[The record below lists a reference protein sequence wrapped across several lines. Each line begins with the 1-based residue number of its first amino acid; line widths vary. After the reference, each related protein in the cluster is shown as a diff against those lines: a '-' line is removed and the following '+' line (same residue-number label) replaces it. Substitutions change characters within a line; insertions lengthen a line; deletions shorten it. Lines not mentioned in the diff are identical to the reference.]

1 MTPGSEPTWVASALW
16 WSVYPLG
23 FTGAD
28 TTGADRHRGRG
39 LDGISEWLDYAAD
52 LGATGIALG
61 PIFESSS
68 HGYDTVDHYRVD
80 ARLGDDS
87 AFDRFV
93 GAAHDRRLRVMLDGV
108 FNHVGRAFPMF
119 ERAVAGGPGTPEA
132 RWFRLTWP
140 QDGNDVPAYATFE
153 GHADLVAL
161 DHDAP
166 VVVDYV
172 ADVMC
177 HWLGRGADGW
187 RLDAAYAVPAAFWAK
202 VLPGVRAAFPDAYF
216 VGEVI
221 HGDYTEI
228 VKTSHL
234 DAVTQYEL
242 WKAIWS
248 GLNDRNFFELAWAL
262 DRHNRYLGTFCP
274 LTFVGNHDVTR
285 LASRLA
291 DGRHL
296 AHAIV
301 VLLTTGGTP
310 TIYYGDERGFG
321 GVKEDRAGGDD
332 AIRPPFPAA
341 PANLGASARASY
353 QLHQELISLRRQHS
367 WLHTART
374 QVVSLANQQFVYTTS
389 AGGHCLTVALNVAE
403 SELSHNLDG
412 TERRII
418 AGAAG
423 ADLDYGRLT
432 VPPHGWAITD

>member
-1 MTPGSEPTWVASALW
+1 MIPGSEPAWVASALW
-16 WSVYPLG
+16 WLVYPLG
-23 FTGAD
+23 FSGAD
-28 TTGADRHRGRG
+28 TTGADRHRGSG
-39 LDGISEWLDYAAD
+39 LDGIGAWLDYAAD
-52 LGATGIALG
+52 SGATGVALG
-61 PIFESSS
+61 PIFESST

-80 ARLGDDS
+80 ARLSGDA

-93 GAAHDRRLRVMLDGV
+93 GAAHDRGLRVMLDGV

-132 RWFRLTWP
+132 GWFRLTWP
-140 QDGNDVPAYATFE
+140 EVGKDVPAYATFE

-166 VVVDYV
+166 AVADYV
-172 ADVMC
+172 AGVMC

-216 VGEVI
+216 AGEVI

-248 GLNDRNFFELAWAL
+248 CLNDRNFFELAWAL

-285 LASRLA
+285 LASRLT
-291 DGRHL
+291 DSRHL

-310 TIYYGDERGFG
+310 TIYYGDEQGFG

-341 PANLGASARASY
+341 PADLGASGRATY

-374 QVVSLANQQFVYTTS
+374 QVVSLTNQQFVYNTS
-389 AGGHCLTVALNVAE
+389 DGGHCLTVALNLAE
-403 SELSHNLDG
+403 SEVSHNLNG

-423 ADLDYGRLT
+423 ADLDCGRLT
-432 VPPHGWAITD
+432 VPPHGWAIAD